1 MAENGLPAGAVRRNT
16 ALPAGAV
23 RRPNPNEPPAGATL
37 RSPTPAP
44 VDARTASVPN
54 IAMEGVSAVNRV
66 AAPIL
71 DIATSPIQALLS
83 ATGVDVPSFSSGVAP
98 KGAYTGG
105 GLATEAISAGVELG
119 ALAIPIGAGTRVAS
133 KAIQQATMLGEGVLK
148 RVLTSMGQT
157 TLKQDAI
164 GGVASGVVG
173 VGTGEAAADVFGE
186 EWRGT
191 GEVVGQ
197 VLAPSAWLHAAD
209 RIAQSVTSA
218 APTTQHIRGASKALY
233 ELLEDAGLE
242 ASEGSVRSMS
252 KEVAAFVAENGLTS
266 AGTTGP
272 LASNMQRIMKELE
285 AGRMTYNMLDNIST
299 RLRKMGS
306 AADDTAAG
314 LATDGADMLD
324 DMIYRLVP
332 TNATALKGRSVKETL
347 DSARDF
353 WRRGKVSKAYEDAF
367 ERATTEATIQRKPV
381 TPFIKAELKKLAKP
395 SHKQNKFMNAE
406 ERRQLNA
413 AIKGSTL
420 EQSLDV
426 WGGYLGINSQDYTK
440 NLIVGML
447 ATGGVGIGY
456 SAAGNAGAA
465 GVGGALLFG
474 ALLGKGLKAT
484 SNRLFSANAN
494 LLRATMA
501 SGRRAP
507 QIIHNYN
514 RFVQP
519 SERNARDLAS
529 LLLHNNA
536 DLSALPSNL
545 KRVPWL
551 ADSIYMATIGQQV
564 LTEARQEQEF
574 GAQPP
579 D

>member
-1 MAENGLPAGAVRRNT
+1 
-16 ALPAGAV
+16 
-23 RRPNPNEPPAGATL
+23 
-37 RSPTPAP
+37 
-44 VDARTASVPN
+44 
-54 IAMEGVSAVNRV
+54 
-66 AAPIL
+66 
-71 DIATSPIQALLS
+71 
-83 ATGVDVPSFSSGVAP
+83 
-98 KGAYTGG
+98 
-105 GLATEAISAGVELG
+105 
-119 ALAIPIGAGTRVAS
+119 
-133 KAIQQATMLGEGVLK
+133 
-148 RVLTSMGQT
+148 
-157 TLKQDAI
+157 
-164 GGVASGVVG
+164 
-173 VGTGEAAADVFGE
+173 
-186 EWRGT
+186 
-191 GEVVGQ
+191 
-197 VLAPSAWLHAAD
+197 
-209 RIAQSVTSA
+209 
-218 APTTQHIRGASKALY
+218 
-233 ELLEDAGLE
+233 LEDAGLE
-242 ASEGSVRSMS
+242 ASEGSVSSMS
-252 KEVAAFVAENGLTS
+252 KEVAAFIAENGLTS

-272 LASNMQRIMKELE
+272 LATNMRTIMKELE

-324 DMIYRLVP
+324 DMIYRMVP
-332 TNATALKGRSVKETL
+332 SNASVALKGRNVKETL

-353 WRRGKVSKAYEDAF
+353 WRRSKVSKAYEDAF

-406 ERRQLNA
+406 ERRQLDA
-413 AIKGSTL
+413 ALKGSTM

-426 WGGYLGINSQDYTK
+426 WADWLGINSQDYTK
-440 NLIVGML
+440 NLIVGVL
-447 ATGGVGIGY
+447 AGSTAGY
-456 SAAGNAGAA
+456 QAAGNAGAA
-465 GVGGALLFG
+465 GVSGVL
-474 ALLGKGLKAT
+474 LLGAFLGKATQAT
-484 SNRLFSANAN
+484 SNRLFSTNAN

-501 SGRRAP
+501 SGRKAP

-519 SERNARDLAS
+519 SERNARDLAT

>member
-1 MAENGLPAGAVRRNT
+1 
-16 ALPAGAV
+16 
-23 RRPNPNEPPAGATL
+23 
-37 RSPTPAP
+37 
-44 VDARTASVPN
+44 
-54 IAMEGVSAVNRV
+54 MEGVSAVNRV

-71 DIATSPIQALLS
+71 DVVTSPIQALLS

-105 GLATEAISAGVELG
+105 GLATEAVNAGVELG
-119 ALAIPIGAGTRVAS
+119 TMAIPVGVGTRAAS

-173 VGTGEAAADVFGE
+173 VGTGEVAADVFGE

-242 ASEGSVRSMS
+242 ASEGSVSSMS
-252 KEVAAFVAENGLTS
+252 KEVAAFIAENGLTS

-324 DMIYRLVP
+324 DMIYRMVP
-332 TNATALKGRSVKETL
+332 SNASVTLNGRNVKQTL

-353 WRRGKVSKAYEDAF
+353 WRRSKVSKAYEEAF

-381 TPFIKAELKKLAKP
+381 TSFIRAELKKLAKP
-395 SHKQNKFMNAE
+395 SHKQNKYMNAE
-406 ERRQLNA
+406 ERRQLTA
-413 AIKGSTL
+413 ALKGSTL

-426 WGGYLGINSQDYTK
+426 WAGRLGINSQDYTK
-440 NLIVGML
+440 NLIVGVL
-447 ATGGVGIGY
+447 AGSTAGFQ
-456 SAAGNAGAA
+456 AAGNAGAA
-465 GVGGALLFG
+465 GVSGALLLG
-474 ALLGKGLKAT
+474 AGLGKALQTT
-484 SNRLFSANAN
+484 SNRLFSTNAN

-519 SERNARDLAS
+519 SERNARDLAT